1 MPEEQSSCRSGPGI
15 TSFDLVGVWC
25 PDQDLAQFVSG
36 VSANAGTGANHKWG
50 GEVHHSFSFF
60 FVTIN
65 SC

>member
-50 GEVHHSFSFF
+50 GGGSPFLLFLL
-60 FVTIN
+60 
-65 SC
+65 CYYK